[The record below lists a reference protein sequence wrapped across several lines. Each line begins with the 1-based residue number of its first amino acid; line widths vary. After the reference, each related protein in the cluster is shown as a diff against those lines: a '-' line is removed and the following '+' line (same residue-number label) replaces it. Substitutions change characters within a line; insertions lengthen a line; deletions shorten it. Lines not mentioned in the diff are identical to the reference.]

1 MNAYRNYAHLDRLK
15 IIELLPK
22 NKIKILVTSNFNWIP
37 NGPIQNFFRNQ
48 IGSEFFSTDFNSEQ
62 ENLVVLNGMLSLASN
77 KEFQLKLNKLI
88 REFDELNK
96 KDFTLPINDRDG
108 VTVVFALRSWK
119 YGLFQKFRK

>member
-1 MNAYRNYAHLDRLK
+1 
-15 IIELLPK
+15 
-22 NKIKILVTSNFNWIP
+22 
-37 NGPIQNFFRNQ
+37 
-48 IGSEFFSTDFNSEQ
+48 
-62 ENLVVLNGMLSLASN
+62 MLSHASN

-96 KDFTLPINDRDG
+96 NNSTLPIDYRDG